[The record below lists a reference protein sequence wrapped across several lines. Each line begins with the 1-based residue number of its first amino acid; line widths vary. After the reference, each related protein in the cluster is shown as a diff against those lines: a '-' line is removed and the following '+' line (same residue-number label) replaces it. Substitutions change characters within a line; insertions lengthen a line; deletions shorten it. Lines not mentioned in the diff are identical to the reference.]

1 MRLAKMQDEKDLVPY
16 QQAAPEAQAIQR
28 EKGIGEQFGDMA
40 KKRAMGGV
48 LDAGTEAL
56 TQGVASAF
64 TPTIASGV
72 EGGAV
77 LGAGT
82 GAGTGAGMAALGTA
96 MPYVGAGLMG
106 AKLLGLFSHGGHIG
120 PLSPQY
126 NSKGAKPDY
135 IDIDNDNNTKEPM
148 KEAAKS
154 KKGPLYKA
162 EGSGQITPT
171 DMLFNRITD
180 LFAEASAL
188 EQQGETDLAFN
199 KRDEA
204 GRLQEQYETIR
215 AGMSRLGPEFVS
227 NPINAD
233 DNIIMQGIK
242 GLFNI
247 PDYISAAK
255 NRSEKAAALMNDD
268 PIAMKK
274 YGGIADVERQKNPL
288 EM

>member
-1 MRLAKMQDEKDLVPY
+1 
-16 QQAAPEAQAIQR
+16 
-28 EKGIGEQFGDMA
+28 
-40 KKRAMGGV
+40 
-48 LDAGTEAL
+48 
-56 TQGVASAF
+56 
-64 TPTIASGV
+64 
-72 EGGAV
+72 
-77 LGAGT
+77 
-82 GAGTGAGMAALGTA
+82 
-96 MPYVGAGLMG
+96 
-106 AKLLGLFSHGGHIG
+106 
-120 PLSPQY
+120 
-126 NSKGAKPDY
+126 
-135 IDIDNDNNTKEPM
+135 M

-162 EGSGQITPT
+162 KGTYGMGYSIPNPFVSEAELLKLYDMMSMLPGTPGTVLPSYEEFKKQRGLRFNKGGQVTPT
-171 DMLFNRITD
+171 NMLFNKITN
-180 LFAEASAL
+180 LFAEANAL
-188 EQQGETDLAFN
+188 EQQGEVDLAFN

-215 AGMSRLGPEFVS
+215 AGMSRLGPESVS

-255 NRSEKAAALMNDD
+255 NRSENAAALMNED
-268 PIAMKK
+268 PIAMRK